1 MQTTLRTYG
10 QILVRYLR
18 PQWRRVLLLGALLFG
33 NIGLQLYNPQVLR
46 RFIDTAAAGGEM
58 RTLARAAVL
67 FISVALVNQLLSV
80 TATYVSENVAWATTN
95 TLREDFT
102 LHCLRLDLPF
112 HKSHAPGELIER
124 IDGDVTAL
132 ASFFSQ
138 FVIHLLGS
146 TLLLCGILVLLWRV
160 DWRVG
165 VAMMAYAG
173 ISLAAMLAVR
183 TMVVPYWAA
192 SRHAAA
198 EFTSFL
204 VERLSGIEDIRANG
218 AVPYVLRRFYALM
231 RERLQRDQRANLV
244 SCVMWLI
251 FVVLTSAGIG
261 LAFVLSAYLYRAG
274 LVSLG
279 TAYIIFHYTQM
290 MSRPFNMLSRQ
301 MEVLQK
307 AGAGIERIVRILGLQ
322 PAVADGGKAR
332 LGAGPLAVEFR
343 DVCFSYDGEEKVL
356 DRVSFHLEPGKVLG
370 LLGRTGSGKTTI
382 ARLLSRLYDPDS
394 GQVLV
399 GGVDI
404 RAVPLA
410 ELRRRIGVVTQ
421 DVQLFQ
427 ASVRDNLT
435 FFDPGISDARILE
448 VLEELGLSAWYRSLP
463 NGLDTELG
471 PDGGGLSAGEAQLL
485 AFARVFLRDPGLV
498 ILDEASSRL
507 DSATEQR
514 VERAIDRL
522 LSGRTAV
529 VVAHRLTTVQRADE
543 IMIVEAGGICE
554 RGERRALAS
563 DPNSRFSGLLRTGLE
578 EALA

>member
-1 MQTTLRTYG
+1 MSTTLRTYSE
-10 QILVRYLR
+10 ILVRYVR
-18 PQWRRVLLLGALLFG
+18 PQWRRAASLSALLLGS
-33 NIGLQLYNPQVLR
+33 IGLQLYNPQVLR
-46 RFIDTAAAGGEM
+46 RFIDTAAAGGEV
-58 RTLARAAVL
+58 RALARAALL
-67 FISVALVNQLLSV
+67 FMGVALANQLVSV
-80 TATYVSENVAWATTN
+80 TATYLSENLAWATTN
-95 TLREDFT
+95 ALREDLA
-102 LHCLRLDLPF
+102 LHCLQLDMPF
-112 HKSHAPGELIER
+112 HKSHTPGEMIER

-146 TLLLCGILVLLWRV
+146 ALLLSGILVLMWRV

-165 VAMMAYAG
+165 VAMTLYAA
-173 ISLAAMLAVR
+173 ISLGVMLAMR

-198 EFTSFL
+198 EFTGFL

-218 AVPYVLRRFYALM
+218 AVPYVLRRFFELM
-231 RERLQRDQRANLV
+231 RERLHRDRRATLV
-244 SCVMWLI
+244 STLMWFAFLTLI
-251 FVVLTSAGIG
+251 AAGMG
-261 LAFVLSAYLYRAG
+261 LSFVLSAHLYRAG
-274 LVSLG
+274 LISLG

-290 MSRPFNMLSRQ
+290 MARPFNMLSRQ

-307 AGAGIERIVRILGLQ
+307 AGAGVERIVRILRLQ
-322 PAVADGGKAR
+322 PVVSDGGAGS
-332 LGAGPLAVEFR
+332 LGSGPLGVEFR
-343 DVCFSYDGEEKVL
+343 EVSFAYDGEEKVL
-356 DRVSFHLEPGKVLG
+356 DRLSFRLAPGRVLG
-370 LLGRTGSGKTTI
+370 LLGRTGSGKTTV
-382 ARLLSRLYDPDS
+382 ARLLSRLYDPDA

-399 GGVDI
+399 DGVDI
-404 RAVPLA
+404 RTVPLA

-435 FFDPGISDARILE
+435 FFDPQISDARILQVLDE
-448 VLEELGLSAWYRSLP
+448 VGLSAWYRSLP
-463 NGLDTELG
+463 DGLDTELG

-522 LSGRTAV
+522 LRSRTAV

-554 RGERRALAS
+554 WGERQALAA
-563 DPNSRFSGLLRTGLE
+563 DPGSRFSGLLRTGLE